1 MALHTL
7 LPSTWYKLPCQ
18 PVGLACLS
26 LLTDAH
32 GRILP
37 TDAFVL
43 QLPSFNWTSSLQ
55 TFYFPVLFL
64 VWLCS
69 ALIISAHAQMI
80 LYIRTHFVDM
90 RHIYLGYHCHFECF
104 LSNRGSRNNWF
115 EKFVPGTRNHG
126 HTVKL
131 PFLLSWPK
139 HEGPLLGVLLPILS
153 MHSSTLPVT
162 EIQHTFI
169 VLLPGWYAWH
179 CPSKGK

>member
-7 LPSTWYKLPCQ
+7 LPSTWYKLPWQ

-26 LLTDAH
+26 FLTDAH

-55 TFYFPVLFL
+55 MFYFPVLFL

-69 ALIISAHAQMI
+69 ALVISAHAQMT
-80 LYIRTHFVDM
+80 LYIRTHFVAM
-90 RHIYLGYHCHFECF
+90 RHIYLGYHCHSEHF

-131 PFLLSWPK
+131 PFSCRDQSMSCSPSHFK
-139 HEGPLLGVLLPILS
+139 HALIHTSGHWNS
-153 MHSSTLPVT
+153 AHFYSTLTRVICLT
-162 EIQHTFI
+162 LSI
-169 VLLPGWYAWH
+169 
-179 CPSKGK
+179 